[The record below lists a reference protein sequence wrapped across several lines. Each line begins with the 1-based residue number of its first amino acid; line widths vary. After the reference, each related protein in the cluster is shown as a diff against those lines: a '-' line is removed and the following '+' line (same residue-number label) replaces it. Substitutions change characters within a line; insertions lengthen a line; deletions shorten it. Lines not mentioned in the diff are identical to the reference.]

1 MAEVCKQLYDGVQRT
16 PLMRVEEACC
26 WIADDYP
33 RKWLRLVNLC
43 EQAKA
48 DGLPRIRRGDL
59 FILAQQQGMAITE
72 CMEFRF
78 DNNLWSVLSRYLLMF
93 RPELATVIFPNSAE
107 VDRHGIDF
115 ENVWHDNVARNTFF
129 PVKCWQDGVGLYRGE
144 AA

>member
-78 DNNLWSVLSRYLLMF
+78 DNNLWSVLSLSL
-93 RPELATVIFPNSAE
+93 I
-107 VDRHGIDF
+107 HI
-115 ENVWHDNVARNTFF
+115 
-129 PVKCWQDGVGLYRGE
+129 
-144 AA
+144 